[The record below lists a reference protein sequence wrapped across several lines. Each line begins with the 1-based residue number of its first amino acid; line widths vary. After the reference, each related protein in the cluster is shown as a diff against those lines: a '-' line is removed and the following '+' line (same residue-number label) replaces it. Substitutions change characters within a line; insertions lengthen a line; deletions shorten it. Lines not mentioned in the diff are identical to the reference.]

1 MQPSVD
7 MLANSPPEMGFS
19 YPANAGWRLWAL
31 AKGGRGDAVVND
43 LRTRWAPMDSV
54 RLNNTLQE
62 FWTVQA
68 DSGSQWSHCAVVPL
82 YVLYMNIAGI
92 KPLLPGYRKYEIVPQ
107 LADIRSLE
115 LTAHTVRGPIRMKWN
130 GVVGERQLLIETPPE
145 AEGEIA
151 LDKREEV
158 LLKRVRGTGP
168 LKRARYQLPAGKK
181 VILNLRYT

>member
-1 MQPSVD
+1 
-7 MLANSPPEMGFS
+7 
-19 YPANAGWRLWAL
+19 
-31 AKGGRGDAVVND
+31 
-43 LRTRWAPMDSV
+43 
-54 RLNNTLQE
+54 
-62 FWTVQA
+62 
-68 DSGSQWSHCAVVPL
+68 
-82 YVLYMNIAGI
+82 VLYMNIAGI

-115 LTAHTVRGPIRMKWN
+115 LTAHTVRGPIRVKWD

-168 LKRARYQLPAGKK
+168 LKRARYQLPPGEK
-181 VILNLRYT
+181 VTLNLRYT